1 MNPADVLTRG
11 TVNGEHRIA
20 AVSRRPFRQIEVQ
33 VLHILEA
40 PHPRTEIMN
49 GKRVA
54 RAIRSAAAHDVAA
67 HTSAAEMDRV
77 VVRRAI
83 LGGSAIDEIDVDGSY
98 VDGVPVSVS

>member
-1 MNPADVLTRG
+1 MNPADVLAQG
-11 TVNGEHRIA
+11 TFNGEHRIA

-33 VLHILEA
+33 VLHMLEA
-40 PHPRTEIMN
+40 IHLRTEIMD
-49 GKRVA
+49 GERVA
-54 RAIRSAAAHDVAA
+54 RAIPHVAAHDVAA

-83 LGGSAIDEIDVDGSY
+83 LGGSATDEIDVDGSY

>member
-1 MNPADVLTRG
+1 M
-11 TVNGEHRIA
+11 VNGEHRIA

-54 RAIRSAAAHDVAA
+54 RAAMPAAAAIDAA
-67 HTSAAEMDRV
+67 GHSGAAEMDRV
-77 VVRRAI
+77 VLRRAI
-83 LGGSAIDEIDVDGSY
+83 FGESAIDEIDVDGSY